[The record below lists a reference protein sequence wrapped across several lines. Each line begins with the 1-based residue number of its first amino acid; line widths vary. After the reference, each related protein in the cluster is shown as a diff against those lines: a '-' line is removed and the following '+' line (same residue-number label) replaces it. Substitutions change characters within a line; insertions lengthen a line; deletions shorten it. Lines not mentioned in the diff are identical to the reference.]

1 MDENKRNLLK
11 GLLQGLRA
19 KKGHKMFDKEDK
31 EDKDGKAEKD
41 LAPTAKKQSKGA
53 TLALIVANVINKKGI
68 KK

>member
-11 GLLQGLRA
+11 RLLQGLRA

-31 EDKDGKAEKD
+31 EDKDSKAEKD

-53 TLALIVANVINKKGI
+53 ALALIVANVINRKHKKE
-68 KK
+68 